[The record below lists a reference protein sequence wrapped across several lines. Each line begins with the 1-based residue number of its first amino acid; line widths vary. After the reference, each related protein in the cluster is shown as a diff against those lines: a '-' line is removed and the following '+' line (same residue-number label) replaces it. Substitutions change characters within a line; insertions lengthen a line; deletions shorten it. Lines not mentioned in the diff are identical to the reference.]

1 MPAVFRRCLRAAFSP
16 AGALVAAAF
25 GLLIFLGCLSIGGTS
40 ESHAPPDDDRV
51 VCQEGQL
58 SLVGYEER
66 DVYYPQPCA
75 SPPYLVLK
83 GLDHDNFKL
92 LDQQPTH
99 FRVRNV
105 SQFAAKLHWEAK
117 GVRGHVAPI
126 IAPEPPAPPQPL
138 PTEPVPVEAAPTGK
152 AR

>member
-16 AGALVAAAF
+16 TGGLVAAAL
-25 GLLIFLGCLSIGGTS
+25 GLAVFLGCLSIGGTS

-83 GLDHDNFKL
+83 GPATGEFKL

-99 FRVRNV
+99 FRVRNL
-105 SQFAAKLHWEAK
+105 SQFAANLYWEAK

-126 IAPEPPAPPQPL
+126 ITPGPPVPPQPL
-138 PTEPVPVEAAPTGK
+138 PAEPVPVEAAPTAK
-152 AR
+152 DR